1 MRKTKK
7 ITFALTFII
16 LGIFILIY
24 GSNLVLGQNMDSVA
38 VIKSKAMLNELIQ
51 KAVEEAMENQNQ
63 DDFFIIT
70 QNKENKIQAVS
81 VNTTQINR
89 IVFNVTDTLQEQ
101 FSSFKARSVK
111 LPLGSLLGSK
121 LLTQTNL
128 CMNVKV
134 LPAAL
139 IKCEYETYFETQGIN
154 QTKYEVYLNIESDV
168 KILRPFSNK
177 TYKISNRVLAAQI
190 ILLGDVP
197 GNYVNVPKE
206 DILDAT

>member
-7 ITFALTFII
+7 ITFALSFII
-16 LGIFILIY
+16 FGVFVLVY
-24 GSNLVLGQNMDSVA
+24 GSNLVLGENMDSVA

-51 KAVEEAMENQNQ
+51 KTVEDAMAGQNQNEL
-63 DDFFIIT
+63 FVIT
-70 QNKENKIQAVS
+70 CNKDKEIRAVS
-81 VNTTQINR
+81 VDTAKMNSI
-89 IVFNVTDTLQEQ
+89 IFNVTSILQEQ
-101 FSSFKARSVK
+101 FSDFEAKSVK

-128 CMNVKV
+128 YMNVKI

-139 IKCEYETYFETQGIN
+139 IKCEYETSFETQGIN
-154 QTKYEVYLNIESDV
+154 QTKYEIYLNIESDV

-177 TYKISNRVLAAQI
+177 TYKIKSRVLAAQI